1 MNTTAT
7 EKYLERITYEVRT
20 SMNSMLGLV
29 ELLWETRLDSAQ
41 REFVNMFRMSADRLL
56 TMNNGISELA
66 EPQNGTAT
74 VAGSFDVREVL
85 KQITGLMSLL
95 AAEKGISLTHI
106 AHPGVPALVRGDRK
120 RLEQVLIALIKN
132 AIRFTEEGHI
142 VVQVDQEPPAAQTIT
157 LRFVVKDTGIG
168 IAPDR
173 VGKLFDMS
181 VGNDDYRGLGLIVTK
196 RAVEAMNGT
205 IWVESELA
213 SGSTFGFTAAFQPDT
228 TCDAPGA
235 ADSTWG
241 TQVNAGLRVLIAEDS
256 EDNMFILQAFLRGQ
270 DIHIERAENGRIAL
284 DKLKSNRYDLVLMD
298 VEMPILDGYEATRQL
313 RAWEQETAAAN
324 VPVVALTAHTGPDH
338 LGRSMDAGCT
348 ALLSK
353 PINKRAL
360 VEAINR
366 YALRPRW
373 PEDVSDSYRPDVA
386 NQYR

>member
-56 TMNNGISELA
+56 TMNNGIAELA
-66 EPQNGTAT
+66 EPQNGNASI
-74 VAGSFDVREVL
+74 AGSFDVREVL
-85 KQITGLMSLL
+85 KQITGLMSVL
-95 AAEKGISLTHI
+95 AAEKGISLTHT
-106 AHPGVPALVRGDRK
+106 AHPGVPALVRGERK
-120 RLEQVLIALIKN
+120 RLEQVLIALIRN
-132 AIRFTEEGHI
+132 AIRFTEQGHI
-142 VVQVDQEPPAAQTIT
+142 VVHVEQEPSSSQDVL
-157 LRFVVKDTGIG
+157 LRFIVKDTGIG
-168 IAPDR
+168 IAADR
-173 VGKLFDMS
+173 IETLFS
-181 VGNDDYRGLGLIVTK
+181 LSESGDDYRGLGLVVTR
-196 RAVEAMNGT
+196 RAVESMNGT

-213 SGSTFGFTAAFQPDT
+213 NGSSFCFTAVFQPEP
-228 TCDAPGA
+228 TCNLPGA
-235 ADSTWG
+235 ADSTWS

-298 VEMPILDGYEATRQL
+298 VEMPIMDGYETTRQF
-313 RAWEQETAAAN
+313 RAWEQETAASS

-338 LGRSMDAGCT
+338 LGRSIDAGCT
-348 ALLSK
+348 AYLAK

-360 VEAINR
+360 VEAINK

-373 PEDVSDSYRPDVA
+373 PEDVSDNYRTDVV
-386 NQYR
+386 NHYR